1 MDQNEISEDV
11 LVVKE
16 SSVHGEGLFT
26 TIALKPNDVIPLEN
40 NTIKLID
47 IKQEMSKDVHKK
59 FLDLMTENP
68 NEEFL
73 DAWFLIFHILSLESI
88 PEWFGKLHRNTSLR
102 EQMGLLDRTLL
113 KKCFEVYS
121 NESMNKNVMHIFDI
135 TVTNFLV
142 GRQKPYYYISEG
154 SSKLNHNEN
163 NNVLTFIDY
172 ETLQLKLKVIC
183 DIEAGN
189 ELFIRYPDHY
199 SRKI

>member
-16 SSVHGEGLFT
+16 SSVHGDGLFT

-73 DAWFLIFHILSLESI
+73 DAWFLIFISYLLNQSQNGLE
-88 PEWFGKLHRNTSLR
+88 N
-102 EQMGLLDRTLL
+102 
-113 KKCFEVYS
+113 C
-121 NESMNKNVMHIFDI
+121 
-135 TVTNFLV
+135 
-142 GRQKPYYYISEG
+142 
-154 SSKLNHNEN
+154 
-163 NNVLTFIDY
+163 
-172 ETLQLKLKVIC
+172 
-183 DIEAGN
+183 IE
-189 ELFIRYPDHY
+189 IHH
-199 SRKI
+199 